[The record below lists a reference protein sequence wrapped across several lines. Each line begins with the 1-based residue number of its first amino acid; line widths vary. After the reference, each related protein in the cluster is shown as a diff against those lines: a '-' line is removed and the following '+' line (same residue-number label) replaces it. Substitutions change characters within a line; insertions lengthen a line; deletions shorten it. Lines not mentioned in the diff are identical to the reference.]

1 MIRLDSGPR
10 CSGGEIYWLIRRVI
24 AGHQPNP
31 TTGAR
36 APTRAPALS
45 LAAAPTDHE
54 LSLDD
59 ILQQLRNEI
68 DGAGYDVDRLEA
80 SAVDPS
86 PRRYHRRG
94 DDRQVESRP
103 KPAPSP
109 LMRPV
114 GG

>member
-1 MIRLDSGPR
+1 VAARRRGTRAGTGCEQLARRRTSLLRGMHHMIRLDSGPR

-68 DGAGYDVDRLEA
+68 A
-80 SAVDPS
+80 SD
-86 PRRYHRRG
+86 
-94 DDRQVESRP
+94 
-103 KPAPSP
+103 
-109 LMRPV
+109 
-114 GG
+114 